1 MENQQ
6 IFDYLDELL
15 FDQTGKRLD
24 TLQAKIVKGVLTN
37 KTYAD
42 VANDYHCT
50 EGNVK
55 DRAAELWRRIS
66 RILGERVDK
75 QSLIAVVDRH
85 NRKKITVSL

>member
-42 VANDYHCT
+42 VAEEYNCT
-50 EGNVK
+50 VGNVK

-75 QSLIAVVDRH
+75 QSLIAVIDRH
-85 NRKKITVSL
+85 NRKKITVNL

>member
-42 VANDYHCT
+42 VANDYKCT

-75 QSLIAVVDRH
+75 QSLIAVIDRH